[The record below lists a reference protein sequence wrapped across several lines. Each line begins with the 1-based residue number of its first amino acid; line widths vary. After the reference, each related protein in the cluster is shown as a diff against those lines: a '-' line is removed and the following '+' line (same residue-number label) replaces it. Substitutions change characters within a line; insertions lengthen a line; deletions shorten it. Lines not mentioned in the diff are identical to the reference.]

1 MINHALCIHHHIDT
15 LRGRGVDEKVFI
27 RIFCFTNYVLFKLPY
42 MHTIRSDF
50 FSANTFQDSI
60 HDTYSRGE
68 HMYHVS
74 FFTATPLKIVYMIHT
89 VAASICTMYPF
100 FTPSPCI
107 KILFFLRYNAHP
119 PPPSP
124 WAPHNLFDL
133 KENEYQHSRCG
144 GVYISMHEKWSGA
157 HQCVF

>member
-74 FFTATPLKIVYMIHT
+74 FFYTLALYKN
-89 VAASICTMYPF
+89 PF
-100 FTPSPCI
+100 FSPI
-107 KILFFLRYNAHP
+107 
-119 PPPSP
+119 
-124 WAPHNLFDL
+124 
-133 KENEYQHSRCG
+133 
-144 GVYISMHEKWSGA
+144 
-157 HQCVF
+157 